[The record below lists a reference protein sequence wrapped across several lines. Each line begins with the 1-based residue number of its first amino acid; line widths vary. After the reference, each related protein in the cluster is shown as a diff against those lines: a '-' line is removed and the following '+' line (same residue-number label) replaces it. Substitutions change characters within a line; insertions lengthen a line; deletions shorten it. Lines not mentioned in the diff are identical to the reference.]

1 MKKNAS
7 VNTLKNVQTLA
18 SEALPQDVVDA
29 INDAMEDEQP
39 RGRLISILHKLQ
51 SHEGYLSTE
60 QMDAVAQLMQVP
72 TSEVCGVATFYH
84 FFKLIK
90 PGEFRISVCMG
101 TACYVKGAD
110 KVLDKIQQE
119 LGISL
124 GETTPDGM
132 FSLSQ
137 TRCLGTCG
145 LAPVMTVNEKVY
157 DRITADQIPAIIDK
171 YIAESHRR
179 DM

>member
-1 MKKNAS
+1 MKTNTP
-7 VNTLKNVQTLA
+7 VNTLESVQTLA
-18 SEALPQDVVDA
+18 RKALPKDVVDK
-29 INDAMEDEQP
+29 INDALKEEQP

-51 SHEGYLSTE
+51 SHEGYLSTM
-60 QMDAVAQLMQVP
+60 QMDAVAQLLGVP

-84 FFKLIK
+84 FFNLVK
-90 PGEFRISVCMG
+90 PGRFRISVCMG

-110 KVLDKIQQE
+110 KVLDRIQQE

-132 FSLSQ
+132 FSLAQ
-137 TRCLGTCG
+137 ARCLGTCG
-145 LAPVMTVNEKVY
+145 LAPIITVNETVY

-171 YIAESHRR
+171 YVTEAHSS
-179 DM
+179 M